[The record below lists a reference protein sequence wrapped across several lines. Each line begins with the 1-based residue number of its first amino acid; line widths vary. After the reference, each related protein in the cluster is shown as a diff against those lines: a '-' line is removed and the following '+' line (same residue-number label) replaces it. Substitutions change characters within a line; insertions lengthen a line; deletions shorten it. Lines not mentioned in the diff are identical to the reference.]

1 MSTADSGMSRKKT
14 SKLKGNFLAKNLE
27 LRAYFK
33 TEIIKGQRDRDRRTG
48 WGRDGAASIW
58 SVAVQYIVVW
68 SSTSQEVWEI
78 ELTVC
83 SETS

>member
-1 MSTADSGMSRKKT
+1 MSRKKT

-27 LRAYFK
+27 LKACFE